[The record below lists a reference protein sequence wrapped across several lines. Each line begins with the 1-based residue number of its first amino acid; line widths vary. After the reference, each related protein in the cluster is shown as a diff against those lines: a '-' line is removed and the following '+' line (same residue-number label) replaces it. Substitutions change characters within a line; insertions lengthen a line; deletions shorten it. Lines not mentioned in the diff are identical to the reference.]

1 MDIERYQLLLK
12 KAMGSLSQKEFSER
26 AGISPFNLNRM
37 LNVGENTDVSLIP
50 VPRKSTLK
58 KIAEASQGRVSENQ
72 LYAVCGYETGK
83 PVIESDD
90 LLPQEYNLRLMQS
103 VKDGIGKMSHSSV
116 RYDSLASF
124 LDAVKSA
131 YGVNDMYYRM
141 VTDENFDG
149 VGHNNAE
156 RVANCFFLW
165 CNKGYRSIFSFSIF
179 YCKTRRGGCII
190 NDAVFDLGS
199 LLELKHRE
207 ANMFMFELAE
217 QDDLNYADVPYVFTC
232 RPYNAGEAE
241 KRLLKA
247 IFGEDS
253 ND

>member
-1 MDIERYQLLLK
+1 MNIERYQSLLEN
-12 KAMGSLSQKEFSER
+12 AMGSFSQKEFAER
-26 AGISPFNLNRM
+26 AGISQFNLNRM
-37 LNVGENTDVSLIP
+37 LRVDEDADASHP
-50 VPRKSTLK
+50 VPRKSTLQ

-72 LYAVCGYETGK
+72 LYAACGYEIVK
-83 PVIESDD
+83 PVIDAN
-90 LLPQEYNLRLMQS
+90 LVPQEYNLRLMQS
-103 VKDGIGKMSHSSV
+103 VKDGISKMSQSSV

-131 YGVNDMYYRM
+131 YGINDMYYRM
-141 VTDENFDG
+141 LTYENFDG
-149 VGHNNAE
+149 IGHNNAE

-217 QDDLNYADVPYVFTC
+217 KDDLNYADVPYVFTC

>member
-1 MDIERYQLLLK
+1 MNIERYQLLLK
-12 KAMGSLSQKEFSER
+12 KAMGSFSQKEFAER
-26 AGISPFNLNRM
+26 AGISLFNLNRM
-37 LNVGENTDVSLIP
+37 LRVDEDADASHP
-50 VPRKSTLK
+50 VPRKSTLQ

-72 LYAVCGYETGK
+72 LYAACGYEIVK
-83 PVIESDD
+83 PVIDAN
-90 LLPQEYNLRLMQS
+90 LVPQEYNLRLMQS
-103 VKDGIGKMSHSSV
+103 VKDGISKMSQSSV

-131 YGVNDMYYRM
+131 YGINDMYYRM
-141 VTDENFDG
+141 LTDENFDG
-149 VGHNNAE
+149 IGHNNAE

-217 QDDLNYADVPYVFTC
+217 KDDLNYADVPYVFTC